1 MDEIDWSTEKRR
13 LLDRRRCYE
22 LLDKLNEKMPP
33 VHTPAD
39 IYVVGGA
46 AMALEYDAV
55 RQTEDID
62 VVIRR
67 YESEVLAA
75 AEAVAA
81 ENADI
86 EPDWL
91 NQTAKAHKNL
101 PRVADPDERTSY
113 EGSRVRVNS
122 AGPEWLLAMKI
133 EAGREKDA
141 GDIVRLLKETGTKR
155 IEEAEAIHQRA
166 FPGHQLS
173 DERRK
178 NVKAL
183 LTDPARAAAERGK
196 LEAGGQAPT
205 PGGPGRKGP
214 DRR

>member
-1 MDEIDWSTEKRR
+1 M
-13 LLDRRRCYE
+13 
-22 LLDKLNEKMPP
+22 
-33 VHTPAD
+33 
-39 IYVVGGA
+39 VGGA

-101 PRVADPDERTSY
+101 PRVADPTS
-113 EGSRVRVNS
+113 
-122 AGPEWLLAMKI
+122 
-133 EAGREKDA
+133 
-141 GDIVRLLKETGTKR
+141 
-155 IEEAEAIHQRA
+155 
-166 FPGHQLS
+166 
-173 DERRK
+173 ERR
-178 NVKAL
+178 
-183 LTDPARAAAERGK
+183 TRGRGS
-196 LEAGGQAPT
+196 ASTA
-205 PGGPGRKGP
+205 P
-214 DRR
+214 DRNGCWP

>member
-1 MDEIDWSTEKRR
+1 
-13 LLDRRRCYE
+13 
-22 LLDKLNEKMPP
+22 MPP